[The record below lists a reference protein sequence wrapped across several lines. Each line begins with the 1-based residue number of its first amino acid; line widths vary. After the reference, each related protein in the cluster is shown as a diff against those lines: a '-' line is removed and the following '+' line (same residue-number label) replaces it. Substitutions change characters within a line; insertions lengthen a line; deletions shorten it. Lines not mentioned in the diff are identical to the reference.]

1 MITRKLDCNWK
12 MRQAN
17 TGDTIE
23 AVVPG
28 TVYCD
33 LLRSGKM
40 EDPFW
45 KDNED
50 KALKLMDYDYE
61 YFTSF
66 DCDEEIL
73 SMDEIILHFDGL
85 DTVADIRLNEVAIG
99 HVENMHRTWEFAV
112 KDILKAKD
120 NELKV
125 YFYSPNKYIADAFKK
140 APTRGTEDAMDGFV
154 HIRKAHCMFGW
165 DWGAHLPDA
174 GIFGRNY
181 NY

>member
-33 LLRSGKM
+33 LLHSGKM

-61 YFTSF
+61 YFTST
-66 DCDEEIL
+66 
-73 SMDEIILHFDGL
+73 
-85 DTVADIRLNEVAIG
+85 TV
-99 HVENMHRTWEFAV
+99 
-112 KDILKAKD
+112 
-120 NELKV
+120 
-125 YFYSPNKYIADAFKK
+125 S
-140 APTRGTEDAMDGFV
+140 
-154 HIRKAHCMFGW
+154 
-165 DWGAHLPDA
+165 
-174 GIFGRNY
+174 
-181 NY
+181 